1 MALPLEGIKV
11 VDSSQIIAGPCTAML
26 LADQGADVIKL
37 EPPGGES
44 YRTVYTSPKLEP
56 FGKGFLV
63 LNRNK
68 RSIMIDLTTEEGRGV
83 LQRLASW
90 ADVFIS
96 NLQPHRAE
104 RFGATYEILSKANPN
119 LIYAAISA
127 FGEFGPDAGRPAY
140 DQVIQARAG
149 IVSQRRMPD
158 GTPVTPSTMTSD
170 ITSAMTLAYAIM
182 TALWER
188 ERTGKGRLVDISLL
202 GMALA
207 VQAPHIVRVE
217 GDDTPLPGKNLNA
230 TASPYEC
237 SDGRWLMLV
246 AMTEAQWTGLCEV
259 LEVEHLVNDPL
270 FQSYDLRSRNT
281 PELSEILRGIFGT
294 RPRAEWVR
302 KLQAAN
308 IPSGPVQERE
318 EIFDDPQVVLNS
330 LITKTD
336 HPSLGETEMIGFP
349 FKLSGQDLG
358 ERMRRPAPRPGEHS
372 VEVLHILGYDTS
384 QTEQLISAG
393 VVLES

>member
-1 MALPLEGIKV
+1 MSLPLEGIKV
-11 VDSSQIIAGPCTAML
+11 VDSAQIIAGPYAAML
-26 LADQGADVIKL
+26 LADQGADVVKM

-44 YRTVYTSPKLEP
+44 YRTVYTSPKLAP

-68 RSIMIDLTTEEGRGV
+68 RSIMVDLTIKDGRDV
-83 LQRLASW
+83 LQRLARW

-104 RFGATYEILSKANPN
+104 RFGATYEVLSEANPN
-119 LIYAAISA
+119 LIFASISA

-149 IVSQRRMPD
+149 IVSARRMPD

-188 ERTGKGRLVDISLL
+188 ARTGKGRLVDISLL

-207 VQAPHIVRVE
+207 VQAPHMVRIE
-217 GDDTPLPGKNLNA
+217 GDDTPLPGTNLNA
-230 TASPYEC
+230 TASPYQC
-237 SDGRWLMLV
+237 SDERWLMLV
-246 AMTEAQWTGLCEV
+246 AMTDAQWAGLCQV
-259 LEVEHLVNDPL
+259 LEVEHLGNDPM

-281 PELSEILRGIFGT
+281 PELSEILNGIFGT
-294 RPRAEWVR
+294 RPREEWLR
-302 KLQAAN
+302 KLQLAS
-308 IPSGPVQERE
+308 IPSGPVQDRE
-318 EIFDDPQVVLNS
+318 EVFDDPQVVLNS
-330 LITKTD
+330 LLTKTD
-336 HPSLGETEMIGFP
+336 HPSLGETEMLGFP

-358 ERMRRPAPRPGEHS
+358 ERVRRPAPFPGQHS
-372 VEVLHILGYDTS
+372 LEILDILGYDS
-384 QTEQLISAG
+384 GQIAQLMSAG
-393 VVLES
+393 AVLAS